1 MNEIDQFTKLVDL
14 SNKMTM
20 IDQLTKEVLQSVDLS
35 ERDQKELTGIFTRMI
50 KSIQK
55 QKIELVSKVN
65 KR

>member
-35 ERDQKELTGIFTRMI
+35 ERDQKELTGIFTRMS

-55 QKIELVSKVN
+55 QKIELVSK
-65 KR
+65 

>member
-35 ERDQKELTGIFTRMI
+35 ERDQRELTGIFTRMS

-55 QKIELVSKVN
+55 QKIELVSK
-65 KR
+65 

>member
-14 SNKMTM
+14 SNKMSM

-35 ERDQKELTGIFTRMI
+35 ERDQRELTGIFTRMN

-55 QKIELVSKVN
+55 QKIELVSK
-65 KR
+65 